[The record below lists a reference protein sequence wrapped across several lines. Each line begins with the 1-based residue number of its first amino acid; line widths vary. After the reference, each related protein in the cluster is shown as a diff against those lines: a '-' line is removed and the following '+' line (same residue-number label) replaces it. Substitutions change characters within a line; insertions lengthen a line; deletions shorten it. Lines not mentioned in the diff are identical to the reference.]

1 MIRLLSLALLLIATP
16 VLADPPAW
24 VVPNADALP
33 DDEHGKLVKYGRRL
47 TEATYAEI
55 GPQAADPAKRYS
67 GNNLACQNCHLEAG
81 TKQFGLPFLGV
92 AKDFPQYRA
101 REGRIGTLAERVNG
115 CMTRSMAGKPLP
127 EDSPEM
133 KAFVAYIAFLSTGA
147 KQEGRGPGKMTEL
160 SRAANIAH
168 GGEVYANTCSACH
181 GPNGRGKANGGNP
194 ALGYEIPPLWGN
206 DTFNDGAGMA
216 RLISAANF
224 IHSNM
229 PNGTNWQ
236 EPAISVDDAWDVA
249 AFMINHPRPH
259 KADLDS
265 DYPKRFDK
273 AVDAAYGP
281 FADGFPAQQHKLGPF
296 EPIRTKLKTLQPA
309 PKPDALTEGR

>member
-1 MIRLLSLALLLIATP
+1 MFVTTP
-16 VLADPPAW
+16 TLADPPAW
-24 VVPNADALP
+24 LVPNADTLP
-33 DDEHGKLVKYGRRL
+33 DDAHGKLVKYGRRL

-55 GPQAADPAKRYS
+55 GPQVADPTKRYA
-67 GNNLACQNCHLEAG
+67 GVNLACQNCHLRAG

-101 REGRIGTLAERVNG
+101 REGRIGTLAERING
-115 CMTRSMAGKPLP
+115 CMTRSMSGKPLP

-133 KAFVAYIAFLSTGA
+133 KAFVAYVEFLSAGG
-147 KQEGRGPGKMTEL
+147 KQQGRGSGTMAEL
-160 SRAANIAH
+160 SRPANVAH
-168 GGEVYANTCSACH
+168 GADVYANVCAACH
-181 GPNGRGKANGGNP
+181 GQNGQGMPNGPTP
-194 ALGYEIPPLWGN
+194 AAGYSIPPLWGD

-229 PNGTNWQ
+229 PNGTTWQ
-236 EPAISVDDAWDVA
+236 EPSISVDDAWDVA

-259 KADLDS
+259 KADLDA

-273 AVDAAYGP
+273 APDAAYGP
-281 FADGFPAQQHKLGPF
+281 FADGLPADQHKLGPF
-296 EPIRTKLKTLQPA
+296 EPIRAKLKSLQPT
-309 PKPDALTEGR
+309 PKPDAPTDGR